1 MCWLRAMHS
10 CSSPLQSPG
19 VSSGTTY
26 SFGPFSLDAATLR
39 LARGGTAI
47 VLPERNARVLA
58 ALVERAGAV
67 VPKDDLVSAA
77 WHDVAV
83 SDDSLEQAVSSLRK
97 ALGPGADGQPYIET
111 VPRLGYRFAGE
122 VMRSVSRTSDEGLAA
137 LLAPHQ
143 AFIEGRAQIETL
155 DRDAVVQ
162 AAAVFSDII
171 AAAPHHAP
179 AYIGLANALAL
190 RFEST
195 RTDDEPD
202 VAALQQAAGHAREA
216 CRLDAGSSEAWAT
229 LALVLS
235 RAGSGDGATSEAV
248 SAARRAVAIEPDNWR
263 HQLRLAVASW
273 GDERLRTAH
282 RAQRLLP
289 GLALAHWLAA
299 TVHIARQSF
308 DAASREL
315 VAGVEAQDAQQDGE
329 RFGAVGLHL
338 LTGLVDFAH
347 GDRASAIEQFQ
358 REIASSDSGHV
369 YAREAR
375 ANSWAAIGAVHAH
388 TGDHAA
394 AVEALESAVEIV
406 PGHLAARAALSV
418 LLRRPDDL
426 VVRRLAQLRAAGA
439 SVDATTIEAIQAAV
453 AGDLRQAAAALA
465 SALSAAPAGSS
476 GWIIPVDP
484 FLATAFQ
491 PAAWAAVLR
500 LLRARAA

>member
-1 MCWLRAMHS
+1 M
-10 CSSPLQSPG
+10 
-19 VSSGTTY
+19 SSGTTFL
-26 SFGPFSLDAATLR
+26 FGPFSLDGATLR
-39 LARGGTAI
+39 LSRGGEAI
-47 VLPERNARVLA
+47 AVPERNARVLA
-58 ALVERAGAV
+58 ALVARAGAI

-77 WHDVAV
+77 WDDVAV
-83 SDDSLEQAVSSLRK
+83 SDNSLEQAVSSLRK
-97 ALGPGADGQPYIET
+97 ALGPRADGLPYIET
-111 VPRLGYRFAGE
+111 VPRLGYRFAAD
-122 VMRSVSRTSDEGLAA
+122 VTRSVSRTSDEGLAA
-137 LLAPHQ
+137 LLAPHR
-143 AFIEGRAQIETL
+143 AFIEGRAQLETL
-155 DRDAVVQ
+155 DRDAVVRT
-162 AAAVFSDII
+162 AAVFADIV

-179 AYIGLANALAL
+179 AHIGLANALAL

-202 VAALQQAAGHAREA
+202 LAALQKAAGHAREA

-235 RAGSGDGATSEAV
+235 RAGSGDRATSAAV

-308 DAASREL
+308 DAARQEL
-315 VAGVEAQDAQQDGE
+315 VAGTEAQDAQQDGE

-347 GDRASAIEQFQ
+347 GDSASALEQFHQ
-358 REIASSDSGHV
+358 EIAAAGSGHV

-375 ANSWAAIGAVHAH
+375 ANSWAAIGAIHVH
-388 TGDHAA
+388 TGEHAA
-394 AVEALESAVEIV
+394 AVTALEGALQVV
-406 PGHLAARAALSV
+406 PGHVAARAALSV
-418 LLRRPDDL
+418 LLRRSDDL
-426 VVRRLAQLRAAGA
+426 VVRRLTQLRAAGA
-439 SVDATTIEAIQAAV
+439 DSAAAVDAASIEAIQAAV
-453 AGDLRQAAAALA
+453 AGDLRQAATVLA
-465 SALSAAPAGSS
+465 SALSAAPPGSS

>member
-1 MCWLRAMHS
+1 MA
-10 CSSPLQSPG
+10 
-19 VSSGTTY
+19 
-26 SFGPFSLDAATLR
+26 
-39 LARGGTAI
+39 
-47 VLPERNARVLA
+47 LPERNARVLA
-58 ALVERAGAV
+58 ALVARAGAI

-77 WHDVAV
+77 WDDVAV
-83 SDDSLEQAVSSLRK
+83 SDNSLEQAVSSLRK
-97 ALGPGADGQPYIET
+97 ALGPGADGLPYIET
-111 VPRLGYRFAGE
+111 VPRQGYRFAGE
-122 VMRSVSRTSDEGLAA
+122 VRRSVSRTTDEGLAA
-137 LLAPHQ
+137 LLAPHR
-143 AFIEGRAQIETL
+143 AFIEGRAQLETL
-155 DRDAVVQ
+155 DRDAVGR
-162 AAAVFSDII
+162 AAAVFADIV

-179 AYIGLANALAL
+179 AHIGLANALAL

-195 RTDDEPD
+195 RTADEPD
-202 VAALQQAAGHAREA
+202 VAALQTAAGHAREA

-235 RAGSGDGATSEAV
+235 RAGAGDEAV
-248 SAARRAVAIEPDNWR
+248 SAARRAVAIDPDNWR

-308 DAASREL
+308 DTARHEL
-315 VAGVEAQDAQQDGE
+315 VAGAEAQDAQRDGE

-347 GDRASAIEQFQ
+347 GDRGSAIEQFQ
-358 REIASSDSGHV
+358 REIAATESGHV

-375 ANSWAAIGAVHAH
+375 ANSWAAIGAIKIH
-388 TGDHAA
+388 TGDHAE
-394 AVEALESAVEIV
+394 AVEALERAVQIV
-406 PGHLAARAALSV
+406 PGHLAARGALSV

-426 VVRRLAQLRAAGA
+426 VGRRLTQLRAAGTNTA
-439 SVDATTIEAIQAAV
+439 AVDAAAIEAIQAAT
-453 AGDLRQAAAALA
+453 GLA
-465 SALSAAPAGSS
+465 SVLSAAPAGSS